1 MAQAFTLL
9 INLFAY
15 SDGQPT
21 NNPQLRDFDYARRL
35 QDVPTSKTRT
45 QQHIVS
51 INESETIMSLQR
63 SLTSGSSWTISNPE
77 GVTSRWA
84 WSGINPGLRTE
95 RAGSALTNSSTVSV
109 VRQGNSQVVRLTFS
123 HSPGSGIVAGDEIY
137 IGPNSGLSPI
147 NSGIFTVVA
156 ANTLAKWVEVIAQ
169 DMVNES
175 LVAVA
180 EASEIYAF
188 SAGPVR
194 VGDYLRVSDTAFNFG
209 NRGEYQI
216 TKVTSRF
223 LEVQNSNVVPEGS
236 TPIAGDIVVYDQLY
250 KLTYLEAD
258 QPVNVYINGASTPIA
273 VEPVQAGQGGLVG
286 VLLWRGPVYS
296 LVIENVGFNAANIV
310 SFFAT

>member
-51 INESETIMSLQR
+51 INESETVMSLQR
-63 SLTSGSSWTISNPE
+63 SLASGSSWTISNPE
-77 GVTSRWA
+77 GVTARWE
-84 WSGINPGLRTE
+84 WSGLSPGLRTE
-95 RAGSALTNSSTVSV
+95 RGGSALTTASTVSV

-123 HSPGSGIVAGDEIY
+123 ESPGTGIVAGDEIY
-137 IGPNSGLSPI
+137 LGPNSGLSPM

-156 ANTLAKWVEVIAQ
+156 ASGPGKWVEVLAQ

-175 LVAVA
+175 LAAVLD
-180 EASEIYAF
+180 ETDIYAF
-188 SAGPVR
+188 SSGPVR

-216 TKVTSRF
+216 TRVTSRF

-236 TPIAGDIVVYDQLY
+236 TPITADIVVYDQLY
-250 KLTYLEAD
+250 KLTYLESD
-258 QPVNVYINGASTPIA
+258 QPVNVYVNGATSPIA

>member
-63 SLTSGSSWTISNPE
+63 SLTSGSSWTIENPE
-77 GVTSRWA
+77 GVTARWT

-95 RAGSALTNSSTVSV
+95 RAGSALTGSSTVSV

-123 HSPGSGIVAGDEIY
+123 DSPGSGIMAGDEVY

-156 ANTLAKWVEVIAQ
+156 ANVPGKWIEVVAQ

-175 LVAVA
+175 LVTLVDP
-180 EASEIYAF
+180 SEVYVF

-194 VGDYLRVSDTAFNFG
+194 VGDFLRVSDTAFNFG
-209 NRGEYQI
+209 NRGEYQV

-223 LEVQNSNVVPEGS
+223 LEVQNSNVVPEGA
-236 TPIAGDIVVYDQLY
+236 TPIVGDIVVYDQLY

>member
-51 INESETIMSLQR
+51 INESETVMSLQR
-63 SLTSGSSWTISNPE
+63 SLASGSSWTISNPE
-77 GVTSRWA
+77 GVTARWE
-84 WSGINPGLRTE
+84 WSGANPGLRTE
-95 RAGSALTNSSTVSV
+95 RSGSALTTASTVSV

-123 HSPGSGIVAGDEIY
+123 DSPGSGISAGDEIY
-137 IGPNSGLSPI
+137 LGPNSGLSPI

-156 ANTLAKWVEVIAQ
+156 ANGPAKWVEVLAQ

-175 LVAVA
+175 LVAVVD
-180 EASEIYAF
+180 ESEIYAF
-188 SAGPVR
+188 SSGPVR
-194 VGDYLRVSDTAFNFG
+194 VGDYLRVSSTSFNFG

-216 TKVTSRF
+216 TRVTSRF
-223 LEVQNSNVVPEGS
+223 LEVQNSNVVPEGA
-236 TPIAGDIVVYDQLY
+236 TPITADIVVYDQLY
-250 KLTYLEAD
+250 KLTYLESD
-258 QPVNVYINGASTPIA
+258 QPVNVYVNGATSPIA

-286 VLLWRGPVYS
+286 VFLWRGPVYS